1 MRLLAAC
8 GVMIGVAVVAAFA
21 GQGAREKI
29 GPRLNVEFD
38 VVDLGSITDSKPVE
52 VTMRFT
58 NVGDEPLELDWVELP
73 WGGNRP
79 VHQGVILPAT
89 EIYVDGATGLGM
101 VGPRLSIH
109 PQIYEGYL
117 NADGTCTVTIPFV
130 NTGDVALEIYGA
142 EEGV

>member
-38 VVDLGSITDSKPVE
+38 VVDLGSITDSKPAV

-58 NVGDEPLELDWVELP
+58 NVGDEPLEVYWAELP
-73 WGGNRP
+73 HGGTRGGMNGSP
-79 VHQGVILPAT
+79 TPAM

-101 VGPRLSIH
+101 VGPRLSIQ